1 MLEQSAVD
9 FKLNRI
15 LNSLRQNR
23 YKLEQILITLQM
35 QQQTVLDSLQ
45 KIMEEQL
52 TLQGALTGSLSQF
65 EEKAGASQGLQGL
78 FSGNPLL
85 KNEIMQKRVAMEQ
98 TINKLREM
106 GYQLQQQLQQLG
118 KSVQDI
124 GRYVSPEI
132 EQQEKSVEEVTGFL
146 AERERPALL
155 LEEE

>member
-1 MLEQSAVD
+1 MPEQSAVD

-35 QQQTVLDSLQ
+35 QQQTILDSLQ

-85 KNEIMQKRVAMEQ
+85 KNEIMQKRVALEQ
-98 TINKLREM
+98 NINKLREM
-106 GYQLQQQLQQLG
+106 GYP
-118 KSVQDI
+118 K
-124 GRYVSPEI
+124 
-132 EQQEKSVEEVTGFL
+132 
-146 AERERPALL
+146 
-155 LEEE
+155 

>member
-1 MLEQSAVD
+1 MPEQGAVD

-45 KIMEEQL
+45 KIMEDQL
-52 TLQGALTGSLSQF
+52 TLQGTLTGSLSQF

-85 KNEIMQKRVAMEQ
+85 KNEIMQKRVALEQ
-98 TINKLREM
+98 SVNKLREM
-106 GYQLQQQLQQLG
+106 GYQLQQQMQQLG

-124 GRYVSPEI
+124 GRYVASEI
-132 EQQEKSVEEVTGFL
+132 EQQEKSVAEVAGSL
-146 AERERPALL
+146 AVKPRAALL